1 MKIIGAILVFISSSL
16 LGLQNAL
23 KIKFHINDLK
33 KICMALNILES
44 EIEFGALTLYEA
56 AKNISGNSNSF
67 VHEIFSQIAKQL
79 EKKSNCAKNIW
90 IDSINSVSQNIY
102 IDSDDILTL
111 NSFANVISNIDRQ
124 LQLKSLQTIIY
135 QLEKKIAL
143 LETKYQNE
151 KKLYCNLGILFGI
164 LIVIIFI

>member
-1 MKIIGAILVFISSSL
+1 MKIIGAILVFISSAL

-33 KICMALNILES
+33 KICIALSVLES
-44 EIEFGALTLYEA
+44 EIEFGTSTLYEA
-56 AKNISGNSNSF
+56 AKNISGNSDSF
-67 VHEIFSQIAKQL
+67 VHEMFSQITKQL
-79 EKKSNCAKNIW
+79 KKKSNCAKNIW
-90 IDSINSVSQNIY
+90 LNSINSVSQNIY
-102 IDSDDILTL
+102 IDSDDISTL

-124 LQLKSLQTIIY
+124 LQIKNLQAIIC
-135 QLEKKIAL
+135 QFEKKISL

-151 KKLYCNLGILFGI
+151 KKLHCNLGILFGI